1 MGRPKT
7 PKPDDSG
14 VMLIAVLSILASRI
28 DALYA
33 FAACVLVL
41 AVILIRW
48 MKR

>member
-1 MGRPKT
+1 MAAEN

-33 FAACVLVL
+33 FAGCVLVI
-41 AVILIRW
+41 AVIIVRW
-48 MKR
+48 LKR